1 MSVDEQIAG
10 FRRVSAVLKSGIFDQ
25 KRVEVHVGRVMVE
38 VGCLVRVG
46 SMGCTVTFEMNET
59 STPEVSV
66 SVVEVNCPVGSMG
79 YKDVSVVVSVRV
91 TDLEDQVG
99 SKDLCQTHWVTFVQ
113 ISVYRGYR
121 QGSGNPVRLWWSGR
135 PPDG

>member
-59 STPEVSV
+59 STPEVL
-66 SVVEVNCPVGSMG
+66 VVEVNCPVGSMG

-91 TDLEDQVG
+91 MDLEDQVG

-113 ISVYRGYR
+113 ISVYRGLYM
-121 QGSGNPVRLWWSGR
+121 GYPGL
-135 PPDG
+135 